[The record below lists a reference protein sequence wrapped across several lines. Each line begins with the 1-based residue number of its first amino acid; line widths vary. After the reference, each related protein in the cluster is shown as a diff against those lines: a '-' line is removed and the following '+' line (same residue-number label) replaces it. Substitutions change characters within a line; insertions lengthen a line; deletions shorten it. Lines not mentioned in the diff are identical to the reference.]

1 MYDDDNRNLWDFD
14 NIRISEDYLYGE
26 DVTITEQ
33 QAGAKVDPAKLPGWK
48 QTTANSPKSPAAG
61 GHKKK
66 KGLISKFF
74 SDLSRLG
81 MSVEDK
87 VIANMRALPADQKL
101 LPKERQII
109 EGPQYGRLT
118 SKFKVKS
125 NADKSYAEKD
135 FAQKREALRQIS
147 LAPELE
153 DILDTMCNECIVY
166 DPEQTFFAEPFIDSR
181 ETGELPTKTVE
192 AITKELEDLYMKLYN
207 MLDCRTNAWDT
218 FKRWLIEGILC
229 WEIVYDSLE
238 KPTKIIGMVPVD
250 PATIT
255 RKFSNGKYYWVQFD
269 GVQGAERRLLDA
281 QVVYISYQETNSSPR
296 LSYLERLIRPFNVL
310 RIIEQAQIIWTVTNA
325 SFRTRFTIPVKGMS
339 RTQGMQTLSTAMQ
352 RYKEDIKFKADT
364 GELTINGSANIP
376 FSKEYWFPESDAGTP
391 SMETL
396 GGDGPELS
404 DNEQISYFRKNLY
417 RISKIPY
424 SRFDQEAGETWFG
437 TDATAAART
446 EIDFGRFVTRLRNRF
461 AEMLLKP
468 LRIWLEMR
476 LRDGKGFKL
485 DDALCRSLPQKIS
498 LKWES
503 YNLFEEMMEL
513 ELMQKRVDFIT
524 SVKESMVD
532 VDVNGNDIKFFS
544 SKFLVQKYLKF
555 SEAELKL
562 NDKLKKEEAEEYA
575 LAGDADAME
584 DAGV

>member
-1 MYDDDNRNLWDFD
+1 MYDDDNRTLWDFD
-14 NIRISEDYLYGE
+14 NIRVSEDYLYGE

-33 QAGAKVDPAKLPGWK
+33 QAGAKVDPSKLPGWK
-48 QTTANSPKSPAAG
+48 QTTANSPKGTAAG
-61 GHKKK
+61 AGKKK

-87 VIANMRALPADQKL
+87 VIANMRALPADQKM
-101 LPKERQII
+101 LPKERQIL

-181 ETGELPTKTVE
+181 VTSELPTKTVE

-207 MLDCRTNAWDT
+207 MLDCRTNAWDM

-250 PATIT
+250 PATVT
-255 RKFSNGKYYWVQFD
+255 RKFSNGKYYWIQFD
-269 GVQGAERRLLDA
+269 GVQGAERKLLDA
-281 QVVYISYQETNSSPR
+281 QIVYISYQETQSSPR

-424 SRFDQEAGETWFG
+424 NRFDQESGETWFG
-437 TDATAAART
+437 TDATATART

-476 LRDGKGFKL
+476 LRNGKEFKL

-498 LKWES
+498 LKWQS
-503 YNLFEEMMEL
+503 YNLFEEMMEI

-532 VDVNGNDIKFFS
+532 CDVNGNDIKFFS

-575 LAGDADAME
+575 LAGDADAMD

>member
-48 QTTANSPKSPAAG
+48 QTTANAPKSAAG
-61 GHKKK
+61 GKKK

-87 VIANMRALPADQKL
+87 VIANMRALPADQKM
-101 LPKERQII
+101 LPKEQQIL

-181 ETGELPTKTVE
+181 VTGDMPTKTVE
-192 AITKELEDLYMKLYN
+192 AITKELEELYMKLYN

-250 PATIT
+250 PATVT

-281 QVVYISYQETNSSPR
+281 QIVYISYQETNSSPR

-424 SRFDQEAGETWFG
+424 NRFDQESGETWFG
-437 TDATAAART
+437 TDATSAART
-446 EIDFGRFVTRLRNRF
+446 EIDFSRFVTRLRNRF

-476 LRDGKGFKL
+476 LRNGKEFKL

-503 YNLFEEMMEL
+503 YNLFEEMMEI

-532 VDVNGNDIKFFS
+532 CDVNGNDIKFFS

-562 NDKLKKEEAEEYA
+562 NDKLKKEEADEYA
-575 LAGDADAME
+575 LAGDADAMD

>member
-1 MYDDDNRNLWDFD
+1 MYDNRNLWDFD

-48 QTTANSPKSPAAG
+48 QTTANAPKSAAG
-61 GHKKK
+61 GKKK

-81 MSVEDK
+81 MSVDDK
-87 VIANMRALPADQKL
+87 VIANMRALPADQKM
-101 LPKERQII
+101 LPKEQQIL

-181 ETGELPTKTVE
+181 VTGDMPTKTVE

-250 PATIT
+250 PATVT

-281 QVVYISYQETNSSPR
+281 QIVYISYQETNSSPR

-424 SRFDQEAGETWFG
+424 NRFDQESGETWFG
-437 TDATAAART
+437 TDATSAART

-476 LRDGKGFKL
+476 LRNGKEFKL

-503 YNLFEEMMEL
+503 YNLFEEMMEI

-532 VDVNGNDIKFFS
+532 CDVNGNDIKFFS

-562 NDKLKKEEAEEYA
+562 NDKLKKEEADEYA
-575 LAGDADAME
+575 LAGDADAMD